1 MINTVSLALG
11 WIDVRY
17 STINQSINQSINP
30 PLDQPTNRPTN
41 QPTNQPTKR
50 PTLSAPYDL
59 VNKFTSQKNDFSLTI
74 LQYVKA
80 LEVQV
85 QEEVQ
90 VHAAVT

>member
-17 STINQSINQSINP
+17 STINLSINQSINP
-30 PLDQPTNRPTN
+30 PLD

-59 VNKFTSQKNDFSLTI
+59 VNRFTTQKIDFSITI
-74 LQYVKA
+74 LQYFKA
-80 LEVQV
+80 WK
-85 QEEVQ
+85 
-90 VHAAVT
+90 